1 MAIKIYID
9 QGHNPVNPNAGAE
22 GNGYREQDL
31 MYTIGKALEAS
42 FLSAARQGL
51 FFLPLIF
58 VLPRF
63 FGIQGVEM
71 CQMISDILTFAIA
84 MPMSLHAL
92 RQMKNDIA
100 E

>member
-1 MAIKIYID
+1 MSNMLL
-9 QGHNPVNPNAGAE
+9 QS
-22 GNGYREQDL
+22 
-31 MYTIGKALEAS
+31 IGKAFEAS

-71 CQMISDILTFAIA
+71 CQMISDILTFGIA
-84 MPMSLHAL
+84 MPMSLHSL
-92 RQMKNDIA
+92 REMKNDIA